1 MSTISVDIPVLQPVD
16 EQRIST
22 SVAAAPAIAKSE
34 RNATLDAARVIAAL
48 GLVWIHTTQSSLS
61 RFHILGRFGTSF
73 FVLATIF
80 FLFHRLGSSPRP
92 TYGEYALKRFRRL
105 YIPFMA
111 WSLIYLVIRDFK
123 RL

>member
-61 RFHILGRFGTSF
+61 RLHVLGRFFLSF
-73 FVLATIF
+73 IRSVL
-80 FLFHRLGSSPRP
+80 RRGSAMAHMPASASGGC
-92 TYGEYALKRFRRL
+92 TYPLRHG
-105 YIPFMA
+105 
-111 WSLIYLVIRDFK
+111 V
-123 RL
+123 